1 MRVPF
6 YFYLVRS
13 VHNLE
18 WINSRSKYS
27 LQLFTLSNSICLKL
41 ENEKYRYIE
50 NIERNHLS
58 NFNKITYVDDRFLRI
73 RESGYLNIL
82 RKFIS
87 AYYILLQ

>member
-41 ENEKYRYIE
+41 ENEKYRNIE

-58 NFNKITYVDDRFLRI
+58 NFNKYVDDRFLRI

-87 AYYILLQ
+87 AFYFSEE